1 MYRPHDRRS
10 RFPDFNRRLAVST
23 TSAAAATQFGLS
35 RIGQIAVI
43 VHDLERAVAFYRD
56 RLGMPFLFSAPNLA
70 FFQCGEV
77 TVMLSPP
84 ETPEFDH
91 PSSIIYFTVDDI
103 DAAHET
109 LQSRGVVFRDAPHVI
124 HRTETRDLWMAF
136 FKDADENTLAL
147 MSWKGK

>member
-1 MYRPHDRRS
+1 M
-10 RFPDFNRRLAVST
+10 ST
-23 TSAAAATQFGLS
+23 TSTTTQFGLS

-43 VHDLERAVAFYRD
+43 VHDLDRAVAFYRD

-77 TVMLSPP
+77 TVMLGPP
-84 ETPEFDH
+84 ESAEFDH

-109 LQSRGVVFRDAPHVI
+109 LQSRGVTFRDTPHIV

-136 FKDADENTLAL
+136 FYDADENTLAL
-147 MSWKGK
+147 MSWKEK